1 MSLAV
6 FRPHL
11 GSEGRSLKTLWWVF
25 ACVLVLHA
33 LMSATFSG
41 HLKWFKPKALPEII
55 IELGAAPPVA
65 TLSVAGDSGG
75 PSGGAAV
82 AVPQPVRKSRDQDN
96 TPKKP
101 QAVRKDESPKVVAPT
116 ALAQTDAPLV
126 QAAPPESSPTATVP
140 KPATS
145 GGAGSGVGTSAGV
158 ALSSAGATD
167 SVKTVEA
174 DYKPA
179 YLNNPRPPYPKAA
192 FRLGI
197 EGTVIVWAEVA
208 EDGKPMQIK
217 LYKTSGNEWLDES
230 ALSTVAKW
238 KFSPARKD
246 GRITRSAVKIPITFS
261 LRAPN

>member
-11 GSEGRSLKTLWWVF
+11 GSEGRSLKALWWAF
-25 ACVLVLHA
+25 ACVLFLHA
-33 LMSATFSG
+33 LMTAIFSG
-41 HLKWFKPKALPEII
+41 YLKGFKPKALPEIV

-65 TLSVAGDSGG
+65 PLSVAGDGG
-75 PSGGAAV
+75 GSRGGAAV
-82 AVPQPVRKSRDQDN
+82 AAPQPVRKS
-96 TPKKP
+96 
-101 QAVRKDESPKVVAPT
+101 QAVRKQELPKVVAPT
-116 ALAQTDAPLV
+116 AQAQTDAPRV
-126 QAAPPESSPTATVP
+126 QDTSPQSSDTATALR
-140 KPATS
+140 PATS
-145 GGAGSGVGTSAGV
+145 TGTGSGAGTGTVAG
-158 ALSSAGATD
+158 AASNSAGATD

-197 EGTVIVWAEVA
+197 EGTVVVWAEVA
-208 EDGKPMQIK
+208 EDGKPTQIR